1 MLLTRRELD
10 EKLNE
15 IRNMLISMADQV
27 CSMVLDGVEGAVSD
41 DVPMME
47 RVVAADPMI
56 DDLEDRIM
64 REVFELMVMQSPV
77 SDDARLLMGTLSI
90 VGELEQAGDDAVKL
104 ARRASKMRGKF
115 REDLLAPLGA
125 LAESSVQMMSD
136 AMALYSQYDDE
147 KAKEIIEGD
156 EMIDTAYKRARRHI
170 LEVADEEGPL
180 SRDMFRTIEIFHALE
195 HFADHGVEIAK
206 RLRKFHRPVGV
217 LSDG

>member
-1 MLLTRRELD
+1 MTRRELD
-10 EKLNE
+10 DKLEE
-15 IRNMLISMADQV
+15 IRTMLISMADQV

-41 DVPMME
+41 DMPMLE
-47 RVVAADPMI
+47 RVVTADPQI
-56 DDLEDRIM
+56 DDLEDQIM
-64 REVFELMVMQSPV
+64 RQVFELIVMQSPV

-104 ARRASKMRGKF
+104 ARRATKMRGKF

-136 AMALYSQYDDE
+136 AMSLYSHYDDD
-147 KAKEIIEGD
+147 KAQEIIEGD
-156 EMIDTAYKRARRHI
+156 SLIDTAYKQARRRI
-170 LEVADEEGPL
+170 LEVTDSEGPL

-206 RLRKFHRPVGV
+206 RLRKFRRQAAN
-217 LSDG
+217 L

>member
-1 MLLTRRELD
+1 MTRRELD
-10 EKLNE
+10 EKLDE
-15 IRNMLISMADQV
+15 IRTLLISMADQV

-41 DVPMME
+41 DLAMLE
-47 RVVAADPMI
+47 RVVEADPRI
-56 DDLEDRIM
+56 DELEDRIM
-64 REVFELMVMQSPV
+64 KEVFELMVMQSPV
-77 SDDARLLMGTLSI
+77 SEDARLLMGTLSI

-136 AMALYSQYDDE
+136 AMALYSQYDDA
-147 KAKEIIEGD
+147 KAEEIIEGD
-156 EMIDTAYKRARRHI
+156 SLIDTAYKRARRHI
-170 LEVADEEGPL
+170 LEVADAEGPL

-206 RLRKFHRPVGV
+206 RLRKFRRPVGT
-217 LSDG
+217 LADG